1 MCQNYVSFFNG
12 LLLVS
17 LGLWKNN
24 FHMDCVSR
32 YELLEIMIDILVC
45 FIFGSYLLCSV
56 CFSFGK
62 KTHPPHS
69 TNACSFQLPTLLFGL
84 VHFILILQPY
94 LNPVLIWI
102 RCFICRLQLS
112 TLWPSVEH
120 LDAPLLPPHTLH
132 PCHSSSVWACSAHSS
147 RVLPPRA
154 SDLLQPRAHCSNVVL
169 GLLLTAILGLD
180 PLFPG
185 ASVFPFL
192 GSFSYFPGVFS
203 FIIS

>member
-1 MCQNYVSFFNG
+1 MCQNYVSFFTG
-12 LLLVS
+12 LLSVS
-17 LGLWKNN
+17 SGLWKKK

-69 TNACSFQLPTLLFGL
+69 TNACSFQLPTLLCGL
-84 VHFILILQPY
+84 VHFILILGSY

-112 TLWPSVEH
+112 TLWPSMEP
-120 LDAPLLPPHTLH
+120 LDAPLLPPHTLC
-132 PCHSSSVWACSAHSS
+132 PGHSSSVWACSALSS
-147 RVLPPRA
+147 LLFPPRA

-169 GLLLTAILGLD
+169 GLLLTAVLGLD

-185 ASVFPFL
+185 VSVFPFL
-192 GSFSYFPGVFS
+192 GSFSYSAGVFS